1 MSTLTDDFLDDLEDL
16 SDAEG
21 AEEEKLD
28 PNLEEDTAGDGG
40 TSTEKSSIEKEVK
53 KESVKEMRMQIGERE
68 REREKEIMCAV
79 F

>member
-40 TSTEKSSIEKEVK
+40 TSTEKSSSEKEVK
-53 KESVKEMRMQIGERE
+53 KESVNEMRIQIGERE
-68 REREKEIMCAV
+68 S
-79 F
+79 

>member
-28 PNLEEDTAGDGG
+28 PNLEEDAAGDGG
-40 TSTEKSSIEKEVK
+40 TSTEKSSSEKEVK

-68 REREKEIMCAV
+68 S
-79 F
+79 